1 MKHYNAQEIEKKWQE
16 YWEKHKTYRTE
27 DRVEGKENFYALSEF
42 AYPSGNLHVGHWYA
56 FAVPDIYARFK
67 RMNGYN
73 VLYPMGFD
81 AFGLPAEN
89 AAIKRGLDPKK
100 WTYENMDYMRTQL
113 KSMGASFDWERSLAT
128 SDPEYYKWTQ
138 WMFGEFY
145 KNDLVKRI
153 NTKANWCDSCKTV
166 LANEQVVAGKC
177 ERCDSDVVQKD
188 MAQWAFKITDFA
200 DELIDDL
207 DTLDWDE
214 SIKQAQREWIGRKE
228 GSEISFPVSIKNKK
242 KEAIKILIATNNKSK
257 KARVQKLLEKNNISI
272 DLVSSSD
279 LGIES
284 IDVDEDGTLEENA
297 IAKAQAYHEQ
307 TDLPILANDTS
318 LIIDGVELDPV
329 RVKRNALGDS
339 DEKDLSQ
346 EEIAQKILDFYIDII
361 KEKGG
366 KVNGYWY
373 EKWALVM
380 PDGTTH
386 INEAKRNIVLTDE
399 IHGEVDLYFPLR
411 SLYYSQD
418 TGKYHHEAT
427 EEDYLLEMQPVVSAL
442 TYLLSFVKRG
452 DKEIKVFTT
461 RADTLFGVTYV
472 VLAPEHQLV
481 KELKNDIHNWDE
493 VEAYLKEV
501 EKKSELDRQQDK
513 SKTGVQLK
521 GVYAINP
528 ANGEEVPVWIADYVL
543 PHFGTGAVMAVP
555 AHDERDAEF
564 AIKYDLPFKFVVL
577 PSAGEMGNSR
587 PLVTYGENA
596 FIKSASETLKTMKV
610 DATAQ
615 EIINAEWNAMY
626 DLLGELD
633 GKPLPKGKRFCCT
646 FEGKLINSTERFG
659 AITSEEAKKRITEF
673 VGGEMKKTYRLRDWG
688 ISRQRYWGTP
698 IPVVY
703 NKEEKDFVEKNAHNI
718 HFYNE
723 ETWDRLKNG
732 FKTIETRALN
742 PEEKERYFGNIGEGD
757 FLRAINKNTQEELI
771 FLVKKVWT
779 FKNLEELLQYPDII
793 KKIYAPKKPAQT
805 IDELVKGYS
814 FTNDYVE
821 KINTNGLIAWKVEKI
836 IPGVR
841 LVPEEHLPWLLPEDV
856 DHTPDGTAPLARS
869 EELKKRTEEIFGEGW
884 IPEVDTMDTF
894 VDSTWY
900 FYRYLDNKNEKAFAS
915 QEALKHWMPV
925 DMYFGGAEH
934 TTMHLLYS
942 RFWTKALYKLG
953 YVNEKEPYRGRL
965 NRGLILGPDGAKM
978 SKSKGNVIDPDKVV
992 AQVGADT
999 VRMYLAF
1006 IGPFNEP
1013 GNYPWDPNGVVGVR
1027 RFIERVYGVSDKL
1040 GEKSSEDII
1049 KLIHKTIKKVTED
1062 VDRLKLNTAIS
1073 ALMVLVNAME
1083 KQEVGRDEYAMLI
1096 KMFSIFAPH
1105 MGEEIWQEVLGNTES
1120 VHQAEWPQ
1128 YDESLMQDDTL
1139 TLPVQVNG
1147 KVRAQLNISVDANE
1161 EEVREQV
1168 LALPEIQ
1175 KWIDGKDIK
1184 KFIFV
1189 KGKIVNVVI

>member
-1 MKHYNAQEIEKKWQE
+1 MKHYDAQEIEKKWQE
-16 YWEKHKTYRTE
+16 YWKKHNIYRTE
-27 DRVEGKENFYALSEF
+27 DKVDGKENFYTLSEF

-67 RMNGYN
+67 RMSGYN

-89 AAIKRGLDPKK
+89 AAIKRGLNPKD
-100 WTYENMDYMRTQL
+100 WTYKNIEYMRKQL
-113 KSMGASFDWERSLAT
+113 DSMGASFDWERMIITA
-128 SDPEYYKWTQ
+128 DPEYYKWTQ
-138 WMFGEFY
+138 WMFIQFY
-145 KNDLVKRI
+145 KHGIITRV

-188 MAQWAFKITDFA
+188 MTQWAFKITDFA

-228 GSEISFPVSIKNKK
+228 GSEISFPVVVNGKD
-242 KEAIKILIATNNKSK
+242 KEPVKILIATNNKSK
-257 KARVQKLLEKNNISI
+257 KARVQKLLEKNNIVV
-272 DLVSSSD
+272 DLVSPSE
-279 LGIES
+279 LGIEN
-284 IDVDEDGTLEENA
+284 IDVAEDGTLEENA
-297 IAKAQAYHEQ
+297 IAKAQAYSEH

-318 LIIDGVELDPV
+318 LVIDGVELDPV

-386 INEAKRNIVLTDE
+386 ISEAKRNIVLTDE

-442 TYLLSFVKRG
+442 KQLLNFVRDG
-452 DKEIKVFTT
+452 EEKEIKVFTT

-472 VLAPEHQLV
+472 VLAPEHPLV
-481 KELKNDIHNWDE
+481 EKLKDRIENWDE

-501 EKKSELDRQQDK
+501 EKKSDLERQQDK
-513 SKTGVQLK
+513 TKTGVPLK
-521 GVYAINP
+521 GVTAINP
-528 ANGEEVPVWIADYVL
+528 ANREEVPVWIADYVL

-564 AIKYDLPFKFVVL
+564 AIKYDLPFRFVVL
-577 PSAGEMGNSR
+577 PSAGEVGNSR
-587 PLVTYGENA
+587 PLVTSGENE
-596 FIKSASETLKTMKV
+596 FILKAGEGKKG
-610 DATAQ
+610 Q
-615 EIINAEWNAMY
+615 EKINAEWNAMY
-626 DLLGELD
+626 DLLNEVHEQG
-633 GKPLPKGKRFCCT
+633 GVLPKGKRFSCA
-646 FEGKLINSTERFG
+646 FEGKLINSGAYSRMTSQEARDALTEALG
-659 AITSEEAKKRITEF
+659 GKK
-673 VGGEMKKTYRLRDWG
+673 VKTYRLRDWA

-698 IPVVY
+698 IPMVY
-703 NKEEKDFVEKNAHNI
+703 DPE
-718 HFYNE
+718 
-723 ETWDRLKNG
+723 G
-732 FKTIETRALN
+732 N
-742 PEEKERYFGNIGEGD
+742 PH
-757 FLRAINKNTQEELI
+757 
-771 FLVKKVWT
+771 
-779 FKNLEELLQYPDII
+779 P
-793 KKIYAPKKPAQT
+793 
-805 IDELVKGYS
+805 
-814 FTNDYVE
+814 
-821 KINTNGLIAWKVEKI
+821 
-836 IPGVR
+836 
-841 LVPEEHLPWLLPEDV
+841 VPEEHLPWTLPEDV

-869 EELKKRTEEIFGEGW
+869 EELKKRTEELFGEGW
-884 IPEVDTMDTF
+884 TPEIDTMDTF
-894 VDSTWY
+894 VDSSWY
-900 FYRYLDNKNEKAFAS
+900 FYRYLDPHNDEVFAGLEKRR
-915 QEALKHWMPV
+915 LWMPI
-925 DMYFGGAEH
+925 DLYFGGAEH

-942 RFWTKALYKLG
+942 RFWVKALHKIG
-953 YVNEKEPYRGRL
+953 IVEEKEPYKQRL

-978 SKSKGNVIDPDKVV
+978 SKSKGNVINPDEVV

-1027 RFIERVYGVSDKL
+1027 RFIERVYGLGDNLKEESPEELVKL
-1040 GEKSSEDII
+1040 T
-1049 KLIHKTIKKVTED
+1049 HKTIKKVTED
-1062 VDRLKLNTAIS
+1062 VERLKLNTAIS
-1073 ALMVLVNAME
+1073 SMMTLVNTME
-1083 KQEVGRDEYAMLI
+1083 KQGVGKTEYELLV
-1096 KMFSIFAPH
+1096 KMFSAFAPH
-1105 MGEEIWQEVLGNTES
+1105 IGEEIWQEVLGNEGS
-1120 VHQAEWPQ
+1120 IHLSDWPK
-1128 YDESLMQDDTL
+1128 YDEAMMQESEL

-1147 KVRAQLNISVDANE
+1147 KVRAQLTISADATE
-1161 EEVREQV
+1161 EEVKNLVRE
-1168 LALPEIQ
+1168 LPELQ
-1175 KWIDGKDIK
+1175 KWIEGKDIK
-1184 KFIFV
+1184 KLIYV
-1189 KGKIVNVVI
+1189 KGKIVNVVV